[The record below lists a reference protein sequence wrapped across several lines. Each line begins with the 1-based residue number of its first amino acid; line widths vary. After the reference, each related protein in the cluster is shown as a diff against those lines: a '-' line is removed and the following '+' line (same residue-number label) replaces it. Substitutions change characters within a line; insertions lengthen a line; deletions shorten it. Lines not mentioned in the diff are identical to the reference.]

1 MHARGNFTAIEG
13 DDPLDGAG
21 MNRLLRDI
29 GYFFILVLM
38 VVGITGVIYHAIGDD
53 GWIERFFGGLLDQSI
68 SAIVLVILGVLLVV
82 WVGRRW
88 LIASQANAL
97 FNDFLMYAMVALGV
111 FFLGRLLMYG
121 AL

>member
-1 MHARGNFTAIEG
+1 MQAAAFRGER
-13 DDPLDGAG
+13 

-29 GYFFILVLM
+29 GYFLILALM
-38 VVGITGVIYHAIGDD
+38 VIGITGVIYHSIGEG
-53 GWIERFFGGLLDQSI
+53 GWVERFFGGLLDQSI
-68 SAIVLVILGVLLVV
+68 SAIVLIVLGVLLVV
-82 WVGRRW
+82 WLARRW

-111 FFLGRLLMYG
+111 LFLGRLVMYG